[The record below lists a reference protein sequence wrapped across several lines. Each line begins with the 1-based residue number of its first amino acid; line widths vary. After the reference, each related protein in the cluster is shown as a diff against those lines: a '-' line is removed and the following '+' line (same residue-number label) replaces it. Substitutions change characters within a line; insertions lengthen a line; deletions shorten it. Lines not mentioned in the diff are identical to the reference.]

1 MNLIALDFETFYD
14 KDFSLSKL
22 TTEEYIRDDRFEAI
36 GVGVKLNDEETAWF
50 SGDMKATK
58 EWLMQF
64 PWDKSFLLAHN
75 CMFDAAIL
83 SWRFGIKPKVL
94 LDTLAM
100 LRAVDGT
107 EVGNSLAK
115 AAERYGLGV
124 KGTEVVTAMGK
135 RRADFT
141 EADLKQYGEY
151 CKNDVKLT
159 YNLFQILQANFQ
171 KPELRLI
178 DMTLRM
184 FTEPTLRLDLPVLEQ
199 HLVQV
204 QEKKEALIAE
214 ACADREV
221 LMSNQKFAERLI
233 EYGVPPPMKVSPTTG
248 KMALA
253 LAKSDE
259 GFKALAEHWDER
271 VQALVAARLGTKS
284 TLEETRTQ
292 RFISIAKRG
301 SLPVPLRYYAA
312 HTGRWGGDD
321 KLNLQNIPRKSPLK
335 TAIVVP
341 KGYVMID
348 ADSSQ
353 IEARI
358 VAWLSGQADLVS
370 AFAKGLDVYKIMAA
384 KIYNKDDSVIN
395 DSERFVGKTTILGAG
410 YGMGWR
416 KFQMQLK
423 NFGVSLDDNMCQ
435 HILKVYRQEFPYIP
449 ALWDEGHNTLDAL
462 SSEKLVTTTFGK
474 QPQAVSVLPGI
485 GYDLPSGLPLK
496 YMNLRATEVD
506 DRGRAQYVYD
516 TRKGTVRIYGGKV
529 VENLCQ
535 ALARCVIAE
544 QMLKIS
550 KRYKPVL
557 TVHDAVACVVPEAER
572 DEAIKYVDECMRWKP
587 KWAETLPLACE
598 IGAGKNYGDC
608 SKKMSI
614 EEWNLT

>member
-64 PWDKSFLLAHN
+64 PWGESFLLAHN

-124 KGTEVVTAMGK
+124 KGTEVVAAMGK

-159 YNLFQILQANFQ
+159 YDLFQILQANFQ
-171 KPELRLI
+171 KPELRII

-214 ACADREV
+214 ACADRGV

-341 KGYVMID
+341 EGYVMID

-384 KIYNKDDSVIN
+384 KIYNKDDSIIN

-550 KRYKPVL
+550 KRYQPVL

-572 DEAIKYVDECMRWKP
+572 DEAIKYVNECMRWRP

-614 EEWNLT
+614 EKWGLA

>member
-64 PWDKSFLLAHN
+64 PWDESFLLAHN

-124 KGTEVVTAMGK
+124 KGTEVVAAMGK

-151 CKNDVKLT
+151 CKNDVNLT
-159 YNLFQILQANFQ
+159 HSLFQILQANFQ

-341 KGYVMID
+341 EGYIMID

-358 VAWLSGQADLVS
+358 VAWLAGQADLVS

-384 KIYNKDDSVIN
+384 KIYNKPVEEIDDA
-395 DSERFVGKTTILGAG
+395 ERFVGKTTILGAG
-410 YGMGWR
+410 YGMGWK
-416 KFQMQLK
+416 KFQLQLK
-423 NFGVSLDDNMCQ
+423 NFGVSLGDNMCQ
-435 HILKVYRQEFPYIP
+435 HILKVYRQEFPYVP

-550 KRYKPVL
+550 KRYQPVL

-598 IGAGKNYGDC
+598 IGVGKNYGDC

-614 EEWNLT
+614 EKWGLV

>member
-1 MNLIALDFETFYD
+1 
-14 KDFSLSKL
+14 
-22 TTEEYIRDDRFEAI
+22 
-36 GVGVKLNDEETAWF
+36 
-50 SGDMKATK
+50 
-58 EWLMQF
+58 
-64 PWDKSFLLAHN
+64 
-75 CMFDAAIL
+75 
-83 SWRFGIKPKVL
+83 
-94 LDTLAM
+94 
-100 LRAVDGT
+100 
-107 EVGNSLAK
+107 
-115 AAERYGLGV
+115 
-124 KGTEVVTAMGK
+124 
-135 RRADFT
+135 
-141 EADLKQYGEY
+141 
-151 CKNDVKLT
+151 
-159 YNLFQILQANFQ
+159 
-171 KPELRLI
+171 
-178 DMTLRM
+178 
-184 FTEPTLRLDLPVLEQ
+184 
-199 HLVQV
+199 
-204 QEKKEALIAE
+204 
-214 ACADREV
+214 
-221 LMSNQKFAERLI
+221 
-233 EYGVPPPMKVSPTTG
+233 
-248 KMALA
+248 
-253 LAKSDE
+253 
-259 GFKALAEHWDER
+259 
-271 VQALVAARLGTKS
+271 
-284 TLEETRTQ
+284 
-292 RFISIAKRG
+292 
-301 SLPVPLRYYAA
+301 
-312 HTGRWGGDD
+312 
-321 KLNLQNIPRKSPLK
+321 
-335 TAIVVP
+335 
-341 KGYVMID
+341 MID

-550 KRYKPVL
+550 KRYQPVL

-572 DEAIKYVDECMRWKP
+572 NEAIRYVDECMRWKP

-598 IGAGKNYGDC
+598 IGVGKSYGDC